1 MWTPEL
7 QQTINVNYSK
17 PAAPVALV
25 HQVQYERLL
34 QPRCVTTPPDGAKHL
49 TKQFAA
55 VPAHTQRLLNVLP
68 VAGHTYTQQ
77 QQPLLYNVG
86 VGRGSISS
94 NSSLQLFLLTRSVCS
109 TSCRLL
115 GTPAAGGSSSSSKSL
130 FAVGFQDM

>member
-1 MWTPEL
+1 MQESMWTPEL

-77 QQPLLYNVG
+77 QQQQIIIC
-86 VGRGSISS
+86 GRVSGYVAA
-94 NSSLQLFLLTRSVCS
+94 VCS
-109 TSCRLL
+109 CSSHGASVQR
-115 GTPAAGGSSSSSKSL
+115 PAGRWAHL
-130 FAVGFQDM
+130 QPVRQQQQPP